1 MADSMTS
8 TCWRGMVPNYFQN
21 KLKSSPST
29 SWYMVCMKHGSV
41 HCGQTS
47 PLCLSKGH
55 CTKSFAQMQP
65 SNTKPYLHVLF
76 RECSALPERIGFFFL
91 ATLPKK
97 SCLSTLFLM
106 VLSWAFTFNM
116 LTEAWDV
123 APVVGWGVCNFT
135 EHYLVWPWGEF
146 TGIATPGTTV
156 WTHIWMLQISK
167 FPKLLFL

>member
-1 MADSMTS
+1 MYRAVNGWLNDVNVLKRYGPKLFPKQAQIITINQLVHGLHEAWFCSLWPDIS
-8 TCWRGMVPNYFQN
+8 IVCPRDIVPKVLLRYN
-21 KLKSSPST
+21 LPILSHI
-29 SWYMVCMKHGSV
+29 CMFF
-41 HCGQTS
+41 
-47 PLCLSKGH
+47 L
-55 CTKSFAQMQP
+55 
-65 SNTKPYLHVLF
+65 
-76 RECSALPERIGFFFL
+76 ERIGFFFL
-91 ATLPKK
+91 ATLPNK
-97 SCLSTLFLM
+97 SCLSSLFLM

-123 APVVGWGVCNFT
+123 APGVGWGVCNFT